1 MFEKLDNPREL
12 FTYKLGSALEMEQT
26 VLKMLD
32 GLQDEAKGPQV
43 KQLLSHHADET
54 RQQIRNIEQ
63 AFDAIGEK
71 ADDKPCLPAEA
82 LDKEGKLEIKKADDR
97 FVDTIIL
104 SGAMETEHHEI
115 AVYDSL
121 IMQAEALGQPAVAT
135 LLRQNLE
142 QEQHTLDE
150 VRRAAQAVVPQAMA
164 VAA

>member
-26 VLKMLD
+26 VLKSLD
-32 GLQDEAKGPQV
+32 DQQGEAQEAHI

-63 AFDAIGEK
+63 AFEAIGEE

-82 LDKEGKLEIKKADDR
+82 LDKEAKLEIRKADDR

-104 SGAMETEHHEI
+104 SAARETEHHEI
-115 AVYDSL
+115 AVYETL
-121 IMQAEALGQPAVAT
+121 ITHAEALGQPAVAT

-150 VRRAAQAVVPQAMA
+150 VKRAAQDVVPRAMA
-164 VAA
+164 TAA

>member
-1 MFEKLDNPREL
+1 MFENLDNPREL
-12 FTYKLGSALEMEQT
+12 FSYKLGSALEMEQT
-26 VLKMLD
+26 VLKTLD
-32 GLQDEAKGPQV
+32 HEQDEAQDAQV

-54 RQQIRNIEQ
+54 RGQIRNIEQ

-82 LDKEGKLEIKKADDR
+82 LDKEAKMEVRKVEDR
-97 FVDTIIL
+97 FVDTVIL
-104 SGAMETEHHEI
+104 SAAMETEHHEI
-115 AVYDSL
+115 AVYESL

-150 VRRAAQAVVPQAMA
+150 VKQAAQTLVPRAMT
-164 VAA
+164 AAA